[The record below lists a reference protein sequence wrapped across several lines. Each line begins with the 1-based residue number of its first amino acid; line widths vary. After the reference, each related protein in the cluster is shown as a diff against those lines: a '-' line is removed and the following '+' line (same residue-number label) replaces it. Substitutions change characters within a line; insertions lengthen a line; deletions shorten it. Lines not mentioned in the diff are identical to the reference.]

1 MTSAAVDG
9 RVAAG
14 INRNK
19 LFLLSC
25 LSLIVTAMTFAIR
38 AGILT
43 QLSEQ
48 FVLSD
53 TELGWVN
60 SMAFLGFPLAMVVF
74 GFLYNKLGPR
84 LIMIL
89 AFIGHLL
96 GLVLTIFAGG
106 FLGLLIST
114 FFIGFANGSV
124 EAACNPLVADLYKD
138 DKTKWLNRFHVWFPG
153 GIVIGAVVSYIMTN
167 SGFGWQPQIAVML
180 LPTAVYGYMVFTTKF
195 PDVPEIERTVDLD
208 VKGLFLMTS
217 IFGLLVLIGTPND
230 LVVWL
235 PGGFALPLLLVVGLT
250 FLLILFRA
258 GRARDA
264 VLLIVLMGLMS
275 ITATSELGT
284 QQWVDRILGAQLGG
298 VPGQAMIVLGMVTGI
313 MAVGRYFAGPFIH
326 ALNPVGV
333 LLMSAVLSA
342 LGLFLMSTAS
352 GAMVYVSA
360 VVFAFGVCYFWPTM
374 IGVTAQY
381 VPRSGALGMS
391 LVGAA
396 GMFALTI
403 WNPIIG
409 GWIDNARGR
418 AEESGL
424 TGNAVE
430 VVSGQEALSQLVS
443 FPLVLIGAFA
453 ILYFARA
460 WMSNTAGFEFTT
472 GHTDPNS

>member
-1 MTSAAVDG
+1 MSTMTETAPLE
-9 RVAAG
+9 AG
-14 INRNK
+14 INRNQ
-19 LFLLSC
+19 LFWLSC

-43 QLSEQ
+43 QLSEEFQ
-48 FVLSD
+48 LSD

-89 AFIGHLL
+89 AFVGHVL
-96 GLVLTIFAGG
+96 GLVLTITAGG

-153 GIVIGAVVSYIMTN
+153 GIVIGAVVSYVMTN
-167 SGFGWQPQIAVML
+167 AGIGWQPQIAVML
-180 LPTAVYGYMVFTTKF
+180 IPTAIYGYMVFTTKF
-195 PDVPEIERTVDLD
+195 PDIPEIEKIVDLD
-208 VKGLFLMTS
+208 AKGLILMTA

-230 LVVWL
+230 LVAGL
-235 PGGFALPLLLVVGLT
+235 PGTFILPLVLVLGLT
-250 FLLILFRA
+250 FLLMLFRA
-258 GRARDA
+258 GRMRDA
-264 VLLIVLMGLMS
+264 ALLIILMGIMS

-298 VPGQAMIVLGMVTGI
+298 IPGQAMIVLGMVTGI
-313 MAVGRYFAGPFIH
+313 MAVGRYFAGPLIH

-333 LLMSAVLSA
+333 LLLSAVLTTA
-342 LGLFLMSTAS
+342 GLFLMSTAS

-360 VVFAFGVCYFWPTM
+360 IVFAIGVCYFWPTM

-409 GWIDNARGR
+409 GWIDSAR
-418 AEESGL
+418 AEAEASGL
-424 TGNAVE
+424 EGSAVE
-430 VVSGQEALSQLVS
+430 VAAGQGALSQLVF
-443 FPLVLIGAFA
+443 FPVVLIVVFA
-453 ILYFARA
+453 ALYMARN
-460 WMSNTAGFEFTT
+460 WMKATAGEDVTAA
-472 GHTDPNS
+472 H

>member
-1 MTSAAVDG
+1 MSTLSETAPLD
-9 RVAAG
+9 AG

-38 AGILT
+38 AGILS
-43 QLSEQ
+43 QLSEE
-48 FVLSD
+48 FALSD

-84 LIMIL
+84 LIIIL
-89 AFIGHLL
+89 AFAGHLL
-96 GLVLTIFAGG
+96 GLVLTITAGG

-153 GIVIGAVVSYIMTN
+153 GIVIGAVVSYVMTN
-167 SGFGWQPQIAVML
+167 AGISWQPQIAVML
-180 LPTAVYGYMVFTTKF
+180 IPTAIYGYMVFTTKF
-195 PDVPEIERTVDLD
+195 PEVPEIEKIVDLD
-208 VKGLFLMTS
+208 ARGLLLMTA

-230 LVVWL
+230 LVAGL
-235 PGGFALPLLLVVGLT
+235 PGTFILPLILVLALT
-250 FLLILFRA
+250 FLLMLFRA
-258 GRARDA
+258 GRMRDA
-264 VLLIVLMGLMS
+264 ALLIVLMGVMS
-275 ITATSELGT
+275 VTATSELGT

-313 MAVGRYFAGPFIH
+313 MAVGRYFAGPLIH
-326 ALNPVGV
+326 ALNPLGV
-333 LLMSAVLSA
+333 LLLSAVLTT
-342 LGLFLMSTAS
+342 LGLFLMSSAS
-352 GAMVYVSA
+352 GVMVYVSA
-360 VVFAFGVCYFWPTM
+360 IVFAIGVCYFWPTM

-409 GWIDNARGR
+409 GWIDGARAA
-418 AEESGL
+418 AEEAGL
-424 TGNAVE
+424 EGNAVE
-430 VVSGQEALSQLVS
+430 IAAGQGALSMLVF
-443 FPLVLIGAFA
+443 FPVALIAVFA
-453 ILYFARA
+453 ALYMARN
-460 WMSNTAGFEFTT
+460 WMHDTAGADVEQA
-472 GHTDPNS
+472 H

>member
-1 MTSAAVDG
+1 MTATTADG
-9 RVAAG
+9 HVAAG
-14 INRNK
+14 IDRNK

-43 QLSEQ
+43 QLSDEFQ
-48 FVLSD
+48 LSD
-53 TELGWVN
+53 TELGWGN
-60 SMAFLGFPLAMVVF
+60 SMAFLGVPLAMVVF

-89 AFIGHLL
+89 AFVGHVL
-96 GLVLTIFAGG
+96 GLVLTITAGG

-153 GIVIGAVVSYIMTN
+153 GIVIGAVVSYVMTN
-167 SGFGWQPQIAVML
+167 AGIGWQPQIAVML
-180 LPTAVYGYMVFTTKF
+180 IPTAIYGYMIFTTKF
-195 PDVPEIERTVDLD
+195 PEVPAIEKTVDLD
-208 VKGLFLMTS
+208 AKGLLLMTA
-217 IFGLLVLIGTPND
+217 IFGLLVLIGTPNY
-230 LVVWL
+230 LVAGL
-235 PGGFALPLLLVVGLT
+235 PGTFILPLLLVLALT
-250 FLLILFRA
+250 FLLMLFRA
-258 GRARDA
+258 GRTRDA
-264 VLLIVLMGLMS
+264 ALLIVLMGVMS
-275 ITATSELGT
+275 VTATSELGT

-298 VPGQAMIVLGMVTGI
+298 IPGQAMIVLGMVTGI
-313 MAVGRYFAGPFIH
+313 MAVGRYFAGPLIH
-326 ALNPVGV
+326 ALNPLGV
-333 LLMSAVLSA
+333 LLMSAVLTT

-360 VVFAFGVCYFWPTM
+360 IVFAIGVCYFWPTM

-409 GWIDNARGR
+409 AWIDGARAA
-418 AEESGL
+418 AEAEGL

-430 VVSGQEALSQLVS
+430 VAAGQGALSQLVY
-443 FPLVLIGAFA
+443 FPVSLIVVFA
-453 ILYFARA
+453 LLYFARA
-460 WMSNTAGFEFTT
+460 WIQRTADED
-472 GHTDPNS
+472 HVSAQ

>member
-1 MTSAAVDG
+1 MTATTADG
-9 RVAAG
+9 HLGVG
-14 INRNK
+14 IDRNK

-43 QLSEQ
+43 QLSDEFQ
-48 FVLSD
+48 LSD

-89 AFIGHLL
+89 AFVGHVL
-96 GLVLTIFAGG
+96 GLVLTITAGG
-106 FLGLLIST
+106 FLSLLIST

-153 GIVIGAVVSYIMTN
+153 GIVIGAVVSYLMTN
-167 SGFGWQPQIAVML
+167 AGIGWQPQIAIML
-180 LPTAVYGYMVFTTKF
+180 IPTAIYGYMVFTTQF
-195 PDVPEIERTVDLD
+195 PDIPELEKTVDLD
-208 VKGLFLMTS
+208 AKGLILMTAV
-217 IFGLLVLIGTPND
+217 FGLLVLIGTPND
-230 LVVWL
+230 LVAGL
-235 PGGFALPLLLVVGLT
+235 PGTFVLPLLLVLGLT
-250 FLLILFRA
+250 FLLMMFRA

-264 VLLIVLMGLMS
+264 FLLIVLMGLMS
-275 ITATSELGT
+275 LTATSELGT

-298 VPGQAMIVLGMVTGI
+298 IPGQAMIVLGMVTGI
-313 MAVGRYFAGPFIH
+313 MAVGRYFAGPLIH

-333 LLMSAVLSA
+333 LLMSAVLTA
-342 LGLFLMSTAS
+342 LGLFMMSSAS

-360 VVFAFGVCYFWPTM
+360 IVFAFGVCYFWPTM

-409 GWIDNARGR
+409 GWIDSARSE
-418 AEESGL
+418 AEASGL

-430 VVSGQEALSQLVS
+430 VAAGQGALSQLVF
-443 FPLVLIGAFA
+443 FPISLIVAFA
-453 ILYFARA
+453 VLYFARN
-460 WMSNTAGFEFTT
+460 WMQQTSGGDVAEQ
-472 GHTDPNS
+472 H

>member
-1 MTSAAVDG
+1 MSTIAEAAPSG
-9 RVAAG
+9 AG
-14 INRNK
+14 IDRNQ
-19 LFLLSC
+19 LFWLSC

-43 QLSEQ
+43 QLSDEFQ
-48 FVLSD
+48 LSD

-89 AFIGHLL
+89 AFAGHVL
-96 GLVLTIFAGG
+96 GLVLTITAGG

-153 GIVIGAVVSYIMTN
+153 GIVIGAVVSYAMTN
-167 SGFGWQPQIAVML
+167 AGIGWQPQIAVML
-180 LPTAVYGYMVFTTKF
+180 IPTAIYGYMVFTTKF
-195 PDVPEIERTVDLD
+195 PDVPEIEKTVDLD
-208 VKGLFLMTS
+208 AKGLLLMTA
-217 IFGLLVLIGTPND
+217 IFGLLVLIGTPNE
-230 LVVWL
+230 LVAGL
-235 PGGFALPLLLVVGLT
+235 PGTFILPLLLVLGLT
-250 FLLILFRA
+250 FLLMLFRA

-264 VLLIVLMGLMS
+264 LLLIVLMGIMS
-275 ITATSELGT
+275 VTATSELGT

-298 VPGQAMIVLGMVTGI
+298 IPGQAMIVLGMVTGI
-313 MAVGRYFAGPFIH
+313 MAVGRYFAGPLIH
-326 ALNPVGV
+326 ALNPLGV
-333 LLMSAVLSA
+333 LLMSAVLTT
-342 LGLFLMSTAS
+342 LGLFLMSSAS

-360 VVFAFGVCYFWPTM
+360 IVFAIGVCYFWPTM

-409 GWIDNARGR
+409 GWIDGARAA
-418 AEESGL
+418 AEAEGL

-430 VVSGQEALSQLVS
+430 VAAGQGALSQLVY
-443 FPLVLIGAFA
+443 FPVSLIVVFA
-453 ILYFARA
+453 ALYMARNWIKA
-460 WMSNTAGFEFTT
+460 TSGEDVEQA
-472 GHTDPNS
+472 H

>member
-1 MTSAAVDG
+1 MTATTADG
-9 RVAAG
+9 QVATG
-14 INRNK
+14 IDRNK

-43 QLSEQ
+43 QLSEE
-48 FVLSD
+48 FALSD

-89 AFIGHLL
+89 AFVGHLL

-153 GIVIGAVVSYIMTN
+153 GIVIGAVVSYFMTN
-167 SGFGWQPQIAVML
+167 AGIGWQPQIAVML
-180 LPTAVYGYMVFTTKF
+180 IPTAIYGYMVFTTHF
-195 PDVPEIERTVDLD
+195 PDIPEIEKIVDLD
-208 VKGLFLMTS
+208 AKGLVLMS
-217 IFGLLVLIGTPND
+217 AIFGLLILIGTPNN
-230 LVVWL
+230 LVAGL
-235 PGGFALPLLLVVGLT
+235 PGTFLIPLLLVLGLT
-250 FLLILFRA
+250 FLLMLFRA

-264 VLLIVLMGLMS
+264 ALLIVFMGLMS
-275 ITATSELGT
+275 VTATSELGT

-313 MAVGRYFAGPFIH
+313 MAVGRYFAGPLIH

-333 LLMSAVLSA
+333 LLMSAVLTT
-342 LGLFLMSTAS
+342 LGLFLMSSAS

-360 VVFAFGVCYFWPTM
+360 IVFAFGVCYFWPTM

-409 GWIDNARGR
+409 GWIDSARAK
-418 AEESGL
+418 AEASGL
-424 TGNAVE
+424 EGNAIE
-430 VVSGQEALSQLVS
+430 IAAGQGALSQLVF
-443 FPLVLIGAFA
+443 FPAVLIVAFGALYAARKWMQETASVEA
-453 ILYFARA
+453 IQ
-460 WMSNTAGFEFTT
+460 E
-472 GHTDPNS
+472 

>member
-1 MTSAAVDG
+1 MTRLAEDAG
-9 RVAAG
+9 QLAG
-14 INRNK
+14 INRNR
-19 LFLLSC
+19 LFWLSC
-25 LSLIVTAMTFAIR
+25 ISLIVTAMTFAIR

-43 QLSEQ
+43 QLSDA

-53 TELGWVN
+53 TELGWIN

-89 AFIGHLL
+89 AFAGHVL
-96 GLVLTIFAGG
+96 GLVLTLTAGG
-106 FLGLLIST
+106 FLSLLIST

-153 GIVIGAVVSYIMTN
+153 GIVIGALVSYFMTH
-167 SGFGWQPQIAVML
+167 SGIGWQPQIAVML
-180 LPTAVYGYMVFTTKF
+180 IPTAIYGYMIFTTVF
-195 PDVPEIERTVDLD
+195 PDVPDIEKRVDLD
-208 VKGLFLMTS
+208 ARGLLLMTA
-217 IFGLLVLIGTPND
+217 IFALLVLIGTPNAFISG
-230 LVVWL
+230 L
-235 PGGFALPLLLVVGLT
+235 PGDFILPLLLVVGFT
-250 FLLILFRA
+250 FLLMRFRT
-258 GRARDA
+258 GRTRDA

-275 ITATSELGT
+275 LTATSELGT

-313 MAVGRYFAGPFIH
+313 MAVGRFFAGPLIH
-326 ALNPVGV
+326 AFNPIGV
-333 LLMSAVLSA
+333 LLMSAVLTA
-342 LGLFLMSTAS
+342 LGLFLMSTAA
-352 GAMVYVSA
+352 GPMVYVSA
-360 VVFAFGVCYFWPTM
+360 IIFAFGVCYFWPTM

-409 GWIDNARGR
+409 GWIDGARAA
-418 AEESGL
+418 AEASGL
-424 TGNAVE
+424 GADAVE
-430 VVSGQEALSQLVS
+430 VAAGQGALSRLVF
-443 FPLVLIGAFA
+443 FPIVLILAFA
-453 ILYFARA
+453 AMYVARG
-460 WMSNTAGFEFTT
+460 WMQNTIGDDTERAE
-472 GHTDPNS
+472 

>member
-1 MTSAAVDG
+1 MTATTADGGLAV
-9 RVAAG
+9 G

-48 FVLSD
+48 FALSD

-89 AFIGHLL
+89 AFVGHLL

-153 GIVIGAVVSYIMTN
+153 GIVIGAVVSYFMTN
-167 SGFGWQPQIAVML
+167 AGIGWQPQIAIML
-180 LPTAVYGYMVFTTKF
+180 IPTAIYGYMVFTTQF
-195 PDVPEIERTVDLD
+195 PDIPQIEKIVDLD
-208 VKGLFLMTS
+208 AKGLILMAA

-230 LVVWL
+230 IVSGL
-235 PGGFALPLLLVVGLT
+235 PGTFLLPLLLVLGLT
-250 FLLILFRA
+250 FLLMMFRA

-264 VLLIVLMGLMS
+264 ALLIVLMGLMS

-313 MAVGRYFAGPFIH
+313 MAVGRFFAGPLIH

-333 LLMSAVLSA
+333 LLMSAILTT
-342 LGLFLMSTAS
+342 LGLFLMSTAA
-352 GAMVYVSA
+352 GVMVYVSA
-360 VVFAFGVCYFWPTM
+360 IVFAFGVCYFWPTM

-409 GWIDNARGR
+409 GWIDSAR
-418 AEESGL
+418 AEAEASGL
-424 TGNAVE
+424 EGSAVE
-430 VVSGQEALSQLVS
+430 IAAGQGALSQLVF
-443 FPLVLIGAFA
+443 FPVVLIVAFA
-453 ILYFARA
+453 ALYMARN
-460 WMSNTAGFEFTT
+460 WMKATAGENVADA
-472 GHTDPNS
+472 H

>member
-1 MTSAAVDG
+1 MTATTADGPAV
-9 RVAAG
+9 VG
-14 INRNK
+14 IDRNK

-43 QLSEQ
+43 QLSDE
-48 FVLSD
+48 FALSD

-89 AFIGHLL
+89 AFLGHLL

-153 GIVIGAVVSYIMTN
+153 GIVIGAVVSYLMTN
-167 SGFGWQPQIAVML
+167 AGIGWQPQIAVML
-180 LPTAVYGYMVFTTKF
+180 IPTAIYGYMVFTTQF
-195 PDVPEIERTVDLD
+195 PDIPEIEKIVDLD
-208 VKGLFLMTS
+208 AKGLVLMS
-217 IFGLLVLIGTPND
+217 AIFGLLVLIGTPNN
-230 LVVWL
+230 LVAGL
-235 PGGFALPLLLVVGLT
+235 PGTFLIPLLLVLGLT
-250 FLLILFRA
+250 FLLMMFRA

-264 VLLIVLMGLMS
+264 ALLIVLMGLMS
-275 ITATSELGT
+275 VTATSELGT

-313 MAVGRYFAGPFIH
+313 MAVGRYFAGPLIH

-333 LLMSAVLSA
+333 LLMSAVLTT
-342 LGLFLMSTAS
+342 LGLFLMSSAS
-352 GAMVYVSA
+352 GPMVYVSA
-360 VVFAFGVCYFWPTM
+360 IVFAFGVCYFWPTM

-381 VPRSGALGMS
+381 IPRSGALGMS

-409 GWIDNARGR
+409 GWIDSARAK
-418 AEESGL
+418 AEASGL
-424 TGNAVE
+424 EGNAVE
-430 VVSGQEALSQLVS
+430 VAAGQGALSQLVF
-443 FPLVLIGAFA
+443 FPAVLIVAFGA
-453 ILYFARA
+453 LYAARK
-460 WMSNTAGFEFTT
+460 WMQDTAGADAS
-472 GHTDPNS
+472 HQ

>member
-1 MTSAAVDG
+1 M
-9 RVAAG
+9 VASTLESGSTLA
-14 INRNK
+14 INRNR

-25 LSLIVTAMTFAIR
+25 LSLIVTAMTFGIR
-38 AGILT
+38 AGILS
-43 QLSEQ
+43 QLSDEFALTDGQ
-48 FVLSD
+48 
-53 TELGWVN
+53 LGWVN
-60 SMAFLGFPLAMVVF
+60 GMAFLGFPLAMVLF

-89 AFIGHLL
+89 AFAGHIL

-138 DKTKWLNRFHVWFPG
+138 EKTKWLNRFHVWFPG
-153 GIVIGAVVSYIMTN
+153 GIVIGAAISYFMTN
-167 SGFGWQPQIAVML
+167 AGIGWQAQIAIML
-180 LPTAVYGYMVFTTKF
+180 IPTAIYGFMVFTTVF
-195 PDVPEIERTVDLD
+195 PELPVVEKAVKLD
-208 VKGLFLMTS
+208 SFNIALMTAV
-217 IFGLLVLIGTPND
+217 FGLLILVGTPNGIIGT
-230 LVVWL
+230 L
-235 PGGFALPLLLVVGLT
+235 PGGILLPLLAAAALTYVLVLRWT
-250 FLLILFRA
+250 KSH
-258 GRARDA
+258 RDA
-264 VLLIVLMGLMS
+264 VLALVLMVIMS
-275 ITATSELGT
+275 LTATSELGT

-298 VPGQAMIVLGMVTGI
+298 IPGQPMIVLGMVTGI
-313 MAVGRYFAGPFIH
+313 MAIGRFFAGPLIH
-326 ALNPVGV
+326 AFNPLGV
-333 LLMSAVLSA
+333 LLMSALLTT

-409 GWIDNARGR
+409 GWIDSARKT
-418 AEESGL
+418 AESSGL
-424 TGNAVE
+424 EGAE
-430 VVSGQEALSQLVS
+430 VDVIAGQAALSKLVM
-443 FPLVLIGAFA
+443 FPMVLIGFFLVLFLLRKM
-453 ILYFARA
+453 IV
-460 WMSNTAGFEFTT
+460 SSAGDMEVA
-472 GHTDPNS
+472 HD

>member
-1 MTSAAVDG
+1 MVAVASDE
-9 RVAAG
+9 AG
-14 INRNK
+14 GFTINRNR

-43 QLSEQ
+43 QLSDE
-48 FVLSD
+48 FALSD
-53 TELGWVN
+53 TQLGWVN
-60 SMAFLGFPLAMVVF
+60 SMAFLGFPLAMVLF

-89 AFIGHLL
+89 AFVGHLL

-138 DKTKWLNRFHVWFPG
+138 EKTKWLNRFHVWFPG

-167 SGFGWQPQIAVML
+167 MGIGWQPQIAIML
-180 LPTAVYGYMVFTTKF
+180 LPTVIYGYMVFTTVF
-195 PDVPEIERTVDLD
+195 PDLPKVEKAVDLD
-208 VKGLFLMTS
+208 VMNIVLMAAV
-217 IFGLLVLIGTPND
+217 FGLLILIGTPNA
-230 LVVWL
+230 LVTGL
-235 PGGFALPLLLVVGLT
+235 PGAIILPLLLAMALT
-250 FLLILFRA
+250 YLLVLRWTKSH
-258 GRARDA
+258 RDA
-264 VLLIVLMGLMS
+264 LLALVLMVIMS

-298 VPGQAMIVLGMVTGI
+298 IPGQAMIILGMVTGI
-313 MAVGRYFAGPFIH
+313 MAVGRYFAGPLIH
-326 ALNPVGV
+326 ALNPLGV
-333 LLMSAVLSA
+333 LLMSAILTT
-342 LGLFLMSTAS
+342 LGLFLMSSAS

-360 VVFAFGVCYFWPTM
+360 IVFAVGVCYFWPTM

-409 GWIDNARGR
+409 GWIDSARKT
-418 AEESGL
+418 AEETGL
-424 TGNAVE
+424 TGTAVE
-430 VVSGQEALSQLVS
+430 VAAGQGALSK
-443 FPLVLIGAFA
+443 LVLFPVVLIAFFVVLFVLRKM
-453 ILYFARA
+453 IE
-460 WMSNTAGFEFTT
+460 NTSGDMEVAN
-472 GHTDPNS
+472 D

>member
-1 MTSAAVDG
+1 MVAVTSDE
-9 RVAAG
+9 AG
-14 INRNK
+14 GFTINRNR

-43 QLSEQ
+43 QLSDE
-48 FVLSD
+48 FALSD
-53 TELGWVN
+53 MQLGWVN
-60 SMAFLGFPLAMVVF
+60 SMAFLGFPLAMVLF

-89 AFIGHLL
+89 AFAGHLL

-138 DKTKWLNRFHVWFPG
+138 EKTKWLNRFHVWFPG

-167 SGFGWQPQIAVML
+167 MGIGWQPQIAIML
-180 LPTAVYGYMVFTTKF
+180 LPTVIYGYMVF
-195 PDVPEIERTVDLD
+195 LA
-208 VKGLFLMTS
+208 
-217 IFGLLVLIGTPND
+217 LVLMI
-230 LVVWL
+230 
-235 PGGFALPLLLVVGLT
+235 
-250 FLLILFRA
+250 I
-258 GRARDA
+258 
-264 VLLIVLMGLMS
+264 MS
-275 ITATSELGT
+275 VTATSELGT

-298 VPGQAMIVLGMVTGI
+298 IPGQAMIILGMVTGI
-313 MAVGRYFAGPFIH
+313 MAVGRYFAGPLIH
-326 ALNPVGV
+326 ALNPLGV
-333 LLMSAVLSA
+333 LLMSAILTT
-342 LGLFLMSTAS
+342 LGLFLMSSAS

-360 VVFAFGVCYFWPTM
+360 IVFAVGVCYFWPTM

-409 GWIDNARGR
+409 GWIDSARQT

-424 TGNAVE
+424 TGTAVE
-430 VVSGQEALSQLVS
+430 VAAGQGALSK
-443 FPLVLIGAFA
+443 LVLFPVVLIAFFVV
-453 ILYFARA
+453 LFALRK
-460 WMSNTAGFEFTT
+460 MIENTSGDTEVAN
-472 GHTDPNS
+472 D

>member
-1 MTSAAVDG
+1 MTDTIANEQMTT
-9 RVAAG
+9 G
-14 INRNK
+14 INRNR

-43 QLSEQ
+43 QLSDE
-48 FVLSD
+48 FKLSD

-89 AFIGHLL
+89 AFAGHLL
-96 GLVLTIFAGG
+96 GLVLTITAGG

-153 GIVIGAVVSYIMTN
+153 GIVIGAVVSYLMTN
-167 SGFGWQPQIAVML
+167 AGIGWQPQIAIML
-180 LPTAVYGYMVFTTKF
+180 IPTALYGFMIFTTTF
-195 PDVPEIERTVDLD
+195 PDLPEIEKTVDLD
-208 VKGLFLMTS
+208 AKGLVLMS
-217 IFGLLVLIGTPND
+217 AIFGLLVLIGTPNA
-230 LVVWL
+230 LVSGL
-235 PGGFALPLLLVVGLT
+235 PGTFILPLLVVLGLT
-250 FLLILFRA
+250 FLLMLLRA

-264 VLLIVLMGLMS
+264 LLLIVLMGLMS
-275 ITATSELGT
+275 VTATSELGT

-313 MAVGRYFAGPFIH
+313 MAVGRYFAGPLIH

-333 LLMSAVLSA
+333 LLMSAVLTT

-360 VVFAFGVCYFWPTM
+360 IVFAFGVCYFWPTM

-409 GWIDNARGR
+409 GWIDGARAK
-418 AEESGL
+418 AEASGL
-424 TGNAVE
+424 TGDAVE
-430 VVSGQEALSQLVS
+430 VAAGQGALSQLVF
-443 FPLVLIGAFA
+443 FPVVLIVAFA
-453 ILYFARA
+453 ALYAARK
-460 WMSNTAGFEFTT
+460 WMNNTAGNNADDTL
-472 GHTDPNS
+472 

>member
-1 MTSAAVDG
+1 MTAITAEGQFAPD
-9 RVAAG
+9 
-14 INRNK
+14 INRNR
-19 LFLLSC
+19 LFWLSC

-43 QLSEQ
+43 QLSEE
-48 FVLSD
+48 FALSD

-89 AFIGHLL
+89 AFVGHLL

-153 GIVIGAVVSYIMTN
+153 GIVIGAAISYMMTN
-167 SGFGWQPQIAVML
+167 AGLGWQPQIAIML
-180 LPTAVYGYMVFTTKF
+180 IPTAIYGYMIFTTRF
-195 PDVPEIERTVDLD
+195 PDIPQIEKIVDLD
-208 VKGLFLMTS
+208 AKGLLLMGS
-217 IFGLLVLIGTPND
+217 VLGLLVLIGTPNP
-230 LVVWL
+230 LVAGL
-235 PGGFALPLLLVVGLT
+235 PGTFIFPLLLVLVLT
-250 FLLILFRA
+250 FLLMLFRA

-264 VLLIVLMGLMS
+264 ALLLVLMGLMS
-275 ITATSELGT
+275 LTATSELGT
-284 QQWVDRILGAQLGG
+284 QQWVDRILGAQLGN

-313 MAVGRYFAGPFIH
+313 MAVGRYFAGPLIH

-333 LLMSAVLSA
+333 LLMSAVLTT
-342 LGLFLMSTAS
+342 LGLFMMASAS
-352 GAMVYVSA
+352 GVMVYASA
-360 VVFAFGVCYFWPTM
+360 IVFAVGVCYFWPTM

-381 VPRSGALGMS
+381 IPRSGALGMS

-409 GWIDNARGR
+409 GWIDGAR
-418 AEESGL
+418 AKAQAAGL
-424 TGNAVE
+424 TGDAVE
-430 VVSGQEALSQLVS
+430 VAAGQGALTQLVY
-443 FPLVLIGAFA
+443 FPAFLIAAFLALFLVRG
-453 ILYFARA
+453 
-460 WMSNTAGFEFTT
+460 WMQRTANAEAELVKG
-472 GHTDPNS
+472 

>member
-1 MTSAAVDG
+1 MSTMTETAAP
-9 RVAAG
+9 AAG
-14 INRNK
+14 INRNQ
-19 LFLLSC
+19 LFWLSC

-43 QLSEQ
+43 QLSEEFQ
-48 FVLSD
+48 LSD

-89 AFIGHLL
+89 AFVGHVL
-96 GLVLTIFAGG
+96 GLVLTITAGG

-153 GIVIGAVVSYIMTN
+153 GIVIGAVVSYVMTN
-167 SGFGWQPQIAVML
+167 AGIGWQPQIAVML
-180 LPTAVYGYMVFTTKF
+180 LPTAIYGYMVFTTKF
-195 PDVPEIERTVDLD
+195 PEVPEIEKIVDLD
-208 VKGLFLMTS
+208 AKGLILMTA
-217 IFGLLVLIGTPND
+217 IFGLLVLIGTPNE
-230 LVVWL
+230 LVSGL
-235 PGGFALPLLLVVGLT
+235 PGTFILPLLLVLGLT
-250 FLLILFRA
+250 FLLMLFRA

-264 VLLIVLMGLMS
+264 ALLVVLMGIMS
-275 ITATSELGT
+275 VTATSELGT

-298 VPGQAMIVLGMVTGI
+298 IPGQAMIVLGMVTGI
-313 MAVGRYFAGPFIH
+313 MAVGRYFAGPLIH
-326 ALNPVGV
+326 ALNPLGV
-333 LLMSAVLSA
+333 LLMSAVLTTA
-342 LGLFLMSTAS
+342 GLFLMSTAS

-360 VVFAFGVCYFWPTM
+360 IVFAIGVCYFWPTM

-409 GWIDNARGR
+409 GWIDGARAA
-418 AEESGL
+418 AEAEGL

-430 VVSGQEALSQLVS
+430 VAAGQGALSQLVY
-443 FPLVLIGAFA
+443 FPVALIVVFVA
-453 ILYFARA
+453 LYMARN
-460 WMSNTAGFEFTT
+460 WMEATSGDDVSAA
-472 GHTDPNS
+472 H

>member
-1 MTSAAVDG
+1 MNTMTETAPLE
-9 RVAAG
+9 AG
-14 INRNK
+14 INRNQ
-19 LFLLSC
+19 LFWLSC
-25 LSLIVTAMTFAIR
+25 LSLVVTAMTFAIR

-43 QLSEQ
+43 QLSEEFQ
-48 FVLSD
+48 LSD

-89 AFIGHLL
+89 AFVGHVL
-96 GLVLTIFAGG
+96 GLVLTITAGG

-153 GIVIGAVVSYIMTN
+153 GIVIGAVVSYVMTN
-167 SGFGWQPQIAVML
+167 AGIGWQPQIAVML
-180 LPTAVYGYMVFTTKF
+180 IPTAIYGYMVFTTKF
-195 PDVPEIERTVDLD
+195 PEVPEIEKIVDLD
-208 VKGLFLMTS
+208 AKGLLLMTA
-217 IFGLLVLIGTPND
+217 IFGLLVLIGTPNA
-230 LVVWL
+230 LVAGL
-235 PGGFALPLLLVVGLT
+235 PGTFILPLLLVLGLT
-250 FLLILFRA
+250 FLLMLFRA
-258 GRARDA
+258 GRMRDA
-264 VLLIVLMGLMS
+264 ALLIVLMGIMS
-275 ITATSELGT
+275 VTATSELGT

-298 VPGQAMIVLGMVTGI
+298 IPGQAMIVLGMVTGI
-313 MAVGRYFAGPFIH
+313 MAVGRYFAGPLIH
-326 ALNPVGV
+326 ALHPLGV
-333 LLMSAVLSA
+333 LLMSAVLTTT
-342 LGLFLMSTAS
+342 GLFLMSTAS

-360 VVFAFGVCYFWPTM
+360 IVFAVGVCYFWPTM

-409 GWIDNARGR
+409 GWIDGARAA
-418 AEESGL
+418 AEAEGL

-430 VVSGQEALSQLVS
+430 VAAGQGALSQLVY
-443 FPLVLIGAFA
+443 FPVALIVVFVA
-453 ILYFARA
+453 LYMARN
-460 WMSNTAGFEFTT
+460 WMEATSGEDVSAS
-472 GHTDPNS
+472 H

>member
-1 MTSAAVDG
+1 MTTITGNDG
-9 RVAAG
+9 VPAG

-19 LFLLSC
+19 LFWLSC
-25 LSLIVTAMTFAIR
+25 ISLIVTAMTFAIR

-43 QLSEQ
+43 ELSEE
-48 FVLSD
+48 FSLSD

-89 AFIGHLL
+89 AFAGHLL

-153 GIVIGAVVSYIMTN
+153 GIVIGAVVSYVMTN
-167 SGFGWQPQIAVML
+167 AGIGWQPQIAIML
-180 LPTAVYGYMVFTTKF
+180 IPTVIYGFMIFTTAF
-195 PDVPEIERTVDLD
+195 PDVPAIEKKVDLD
-208 VKGLFLMTS
+208 VKGIVLMTA

-230 LVVWL
+230 LVGML
-235 PGGFALPLLLVVGLT
+235 PGSFVLPLILVLALT
-250 FLLILFRA
+250 FLLMLFRA
-258 GRARDA
+258 GRPRDA
-264 VLLIVLMGLMS
+264 LLLIVFMGVMS
-275 ITATSELGT
+275 VTATSELGT

-313 MAVGRYFAGPFIH
+313 MAVGRYFAGPLIH

-333 LLMSAVLSA
+333 LLMSAILTA

-352 GAMVYVSA
+352 GVMVYVSA
-360 VVFAFGVCYFWPTM
+360 IIFAVGVCYFWPTM
-374 IGVTAQY
+374 IGITAQY

-409 GWIDNARGR
+409 GWIDSARAA
-418 AEESGL
+418 AEAEGL
-424 TGNAVE
+424 SENAVE
-430 VVSGQEALSQLVS
+430 VAAGQGALSQLVF
-443 FPLVLIGAFA
+443 FPVTLIAVFATLFVL
-453 ILYFARA
+453 RS
-460 WMSNTAGFEFTT
+460 WMKNTAGDDNEQMA
-472 GHTDPNS
+472 H

>member
-1 MTSAAVDG
+1 MSTMTETAPLE
-9 RVAAG
+9 AG
-14 INRNK
+14 INRNQ
-19 LFLLSC
+19 LFWLSC

-43 QLSEQ
+43 QLSEEFQ
-48 FVLSD
+48 LSD

-89 AFIGHLL
+89 AFVGHVL
-96 GLVLTIFAGG
+96 GLVLTITAGG

-153 GIVIGAVVSYIMTN
+153 GIVIGAVVSYVMTN
-167 SGFGWQPQIAVML
+167 AGIGWQPQIAVML
-180 LPTAVYGYMVFTTKF
+180 LPTAIYGYMVFTTKF
-195 PDVPEIERTVDLD
+195 PEVPEIEKIVDLD
-208 VKGLFLMTS
+208 AKGLILMTA
-217 IFGLLVLIGTPND
+217 IFGLLVLIGTPNE
-230 LVVWL
+230 LVSGL
-235 PGGFALPLLLVVGLT
+235 PGTFILPLLLVLGLT
-250 FLLILFRA
+250 FLLMLFRA

-264 VLLIVLMGLMS
+264 ALLIVLMGIMS
-275 ITATSELGT
+275 VTATSELGT

-298 VPGQAMIVLGMVTGI
+298 IPGQAMIVLGMVTGI
-313 MAVGRYFAGPFIH
+313 MAVGRYFAGPLIH
-326 ALNPVGV
+326 ALNPLGV
-333 LLMSAVLSA
+333 LLMSAVLTTA
-342 LGLFLMSTAS
+342 GLFLMSTAS

-360 VVFAFGVCYFWPTM
+360 IVFAIGVCYFWPTM

-409 GWIDNARGR
+409 GWIDGARAA
-418 AEESGL
+418 AEAEGL

-430 VVSGQEALSQLVS
+430 VAAGQGALSQLVY
-443 FPLVLIGAFA
+443 FPVALIVVFVA
-453 ILYFARA
+453 LYMARN
-460 WMSNTAGFEFTT
+460 WMEATSGDDVSAA
-472 GHTDPNS
+472 H